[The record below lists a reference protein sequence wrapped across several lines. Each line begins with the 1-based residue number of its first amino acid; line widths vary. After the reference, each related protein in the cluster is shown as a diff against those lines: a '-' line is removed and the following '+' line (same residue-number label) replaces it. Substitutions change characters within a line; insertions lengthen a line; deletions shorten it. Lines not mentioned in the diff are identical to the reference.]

1 MIDKTKEKRRHERH
15 PLARDVRIEING
27 ETIIGETRDISLSGV
42 AIDGINTL
50 GNDQFVQMHI
60 ENIGDMSGHVVRRF
74 DDGFAVEFDP
84 IEEERLRLEA
94 KLKAMFAGDT
104 KPEETPDET
113 ERERRL
119 LEKEFKTMFEGN
131 GEDQS

>member
-1 MIDKTKEKRRHERH
+1 MVDDSQEKRRHERH
-15 PLARDVRIEING
+15 QLARDVRIEING

-42 AIDGINTL
+42 AVNGPTTL
-50 GNDQFVQMHI
+50 SNDQFVQLHI
-60 ENIGDMSGHVVRRF
+60 ENIGDMTGHVVRRF

-94 KLKAMFAGDT
+94 KLKAMFSGETTAA
-104 KPEETPDET
+104 ETPDES

-119 LEKEFKTMFEGN
+119 MERKFKSMFEGN
-131 GEDQS
+131 GEE